1 MPRINLR
8 GKLIILKH
16 LSKFHLLN
24 FARCRVWHFLDVLHI
39 VWNPPLRDFPVKEG
53 FELKT
58 FLDGKIAK
66 WWIPDDV
73 QYIEEMPHTA
83 TGKIQK
89 MKLREM
95 FEDYQFPA

>member
-1 MPRINLR
+1 MFSIYVFKN
-8 GKLIILKH
+8 GQG
-16 LSKFHLLN
+16 
-24 FARCRVWHFLDVLHI
+24 DVT
-39 VWNPPLRDFPVKEG
+39 PD
-53 FELKT
+53 ELKT

-95 FEDYQFPA
+95 FEDYQFPV